1 MASATAGPI
10 RPLARFL
17 ELILARNAQY
27 SRRGT
32 FPREDRMSES
42 VIADFV
48 GKFNSEGMSRGE
60 PIKGRIV
67 LSQKRLVLAAN
78 RDAKS
83 TIPLSAIFDVAV
95 GHIPPDLGD
104 FFDSTVTIAFE
115 KNDSRYVAVVE
126 ADDDKIEK
134 FSTVLFKAIL
144 NGTDMTVRHPAKV
157 GGRVMDTEYVPAKL
171 SLKPGTV
178 CFVTSEGQTS
188 VDLANVTDFGRDT
201 TRIAGSKRPIL
212 KVRHTNSGQATT
224 TLAATES
231 PRKMSILGRYLRLE
245 YSDLMAELE
254 DVDLSPEAT
263 ELLVAVYSGA
273 GGQGISLANI
283 LDMEGSQVTMLLND
297 LQEQGLVV
305 DTEAGT
311 ELSPQGQVYV
321 NHHLE
326 DVNA

>member
-1 MASATAGPI
+1 
-10 RPLARFL
+10 
-17 ELILARNAQY
+17 
-27 SRRGT
+27 
-32 FPREDRMSES
+32 MSES

-48 GKFNSEGMSRGE
+48 GKFNSEGLNRSD
-60 PIKGRIV
+60 PIKGRVV

-104 FFDSTVTIAFE
+104 FFDSTVTVAFE
-115 KNDSRYVAVVE
+115 RNGKRYVAVVE

-144 NGTDMTVRHPAKV
+144 NGTEMTVKHPAKL
-157 GGRVMDTEYVPAKL
+157 GGRVTGAAFVPARL
-171 SLKPGTV
+171 SLKPGVVAFTH
-178 CFVTSEGQTS
+178 SEGRTE
-188 VDLANVTDFGRDT
+188 VALPAVTDFQRDNT
-201 TRIAGSKRPIL
+201 EIAGQQRPIL
-212 KVRHTNSGQATT
+212 KVRHTVGGQATT

-245 YSDLMAELE
+245 YSDLMADLAE
-254 DVDLSPEAT
+254 VDLSPE
-263 ELLVAVYSGA
+263 EKEILVAIYSGA
-273 GGQGISLANI
+273 GGQGISLSSI
-283 LDMEGSQVTMLLND
+283 LDMEGAQVTMLVND
-297 LQEQGLVV
+297 LEEEGLVL
-305 DTEAGT
+305 DTEDGT
-311 ELSPQGQVYV
+311 ELTPQGQVYV